1 MRVGAFI
8 VGGDKES
15 QARQRTAI
23 TEYFL
28 NTAATIDFFPE
39 KSGNQKL
46 DAEDRVMLMKCAR
59 FCRKHQATF
68 AVASLSGMFEK
79 RWQAL
84 GWLAYQAEQY
94 GIQIIVTDEP
104 RVNGSSIAIL
114 SAQAD
119 EQRTR
124 LAAKSK
130 AALDEIKSMLK
141 QGKPVRTKTGRVIK
155 ELNELTLHDNKAE
168 TDRAGNEAQARLAR
182 ERDQEVWEL
191 IKSYVEQGMNMSE
204 IARQLNDGGVP
215 TIDQRRNSKRQTSG
229 MWHVSTIK
237 NILKRQGLIK

>member
-15 QARQRTAI
+15 QTAQRVAI

-28 NTAATIDFFPE
+28 SSAASIDYFLE
-39 KSGNQKL
+39 KPGNEKL
-46 DAEDRVMLMKCAR
+46 DAEDRVMLMKAAR

-68 AVASLSGMFEK
+68 AVASLSGLFDK
-79 RWQAL
+79 RWRAL

-94 GIQIIVTDEP
+94 GIEIVVTDEP
-104 RVNGSSIAIL
+104 QVNVSSVGIL

-119 EQRTR
+119 EQRKR

-141 QGKPVRTKTGRVIK
+141 QGKPVRTKTGRVINK
-155 ELNELTLHDNKAE
+155 VNEITLHDKKEE

-182 ERDQEVWEL
+182 ERDQETWEL
-191 IKSYVEQGMNMSE
+191 IKSYLEQGMNMSE

-215 TIDQRRNSKRQTSG
+215 TIDQRRNSKRKTSG
-229 MWHVSTIK
+229 IWHVSTIK
-237 NILKRQGLIK
+237 NILKRQGVIK

>member
-15 QARQRTAI
+15 QTAQRVAI

-28 NTAATIDFFPE
+28 STAASIDYFLE
-39 KSGNQKL
+39 KPGNEKL

-59 FCRKHQATF
+59 FCRKHEATF
-68 AVASLSGMFEK
+68 AVASLSGLFDK
-79 RWQAL
+79 RWRAL
-84 GWLAYQAEQY
+84 GWLAYQADQY
-94 GIQIIVTDEP
+94 GIEIVVTDEP
-104 RVNGSSIAIL
+104 QINVSSVGIL

-119 EQRTR
+119 EQRIR

-141 QGKPVRTKTGRVIK
+141 QGKPVRTKSGRVINK
-155 ELNELTLHDNKAE
+155 VNEITLHDKKDE
-168 TDRAGNEAQARLAR
+168 TNRLGNEAQSRLAK

-191 IKSYVEQGMNMSE
+191 VKSYIDRGMNMSE

-215 TIDQRRNSKRQTSG
+215 TPAQRRKENRIIKGIWYPQT
-229 MWHVSTIK
+229 VK
-237 NILKRQGLIK
+237 NLLKRQGVIK

>member
-8 VGGDKES
+8 VGVDKEG

-39 KSGNQKL
+39 KPGNEKY
-46 DAEDRVMLMKCAR
+46 DAEDRAMLMKCAR
-59 FCRKHQATF
+59 YCRKHQATF
-68 AVASLSGMFEK
+68 AVASLSGMFAK
-79 RWQAL
+79 RWQSL
-84 GWLAYQAEQY
+84 GWLAYQADQY
-94 GIQIIVTDEP
+94 GIDIVVADEP

-130 AALDEIKSMLK
+130 AALDEIKSLLR
-141 QGKPVRTKTGRVIK
+141 QGKPVKTRSGKII
-155 ELNELTLHDNKAE
+155 ESLGLHDNKDE
-168 TDRAGNEAQARLAR
+168 TDRLGNEAQARLAR
-182 ERDQEVWEL
+182 ERDLEVWEL
-191 IKSYVEQGMNMSE
+191 IESYLKQGMNMSE
-204 IARQLNDGGVP
+204 IARQLNAAEVP
-215 TIDQRRNSKRQTSG
+215 TPSKRRKENRQTKGIWYSQT
-229 MWHVSTIK
+229 VK
-237 NILKRQGLIK
+237 NLLKRQGVIK

>member
-1 MRVGAFI
+1 MKVGAFI

-15 QARQRTAI
+15 QTAQRVAI

-28 NTAATIDFFPE
+28 STAASIDYFLE
-39 KSGNQKL
+39 KPGTEKF
-46 DAEDRVMLMKCAR
+46 DAEDRVMLMKAAR

-68 AVASLSGMFEK
+68 AVASLSGLFDK
-79 RWQAL
+79 RWRAL
-84 GWLAYQAEQY
+84 GWLAYQADQY
-94 GIQIIVTDEP
+94 GIEIVVTDEP
-104 RVNGSSIAIL
+104 QINVSSVGIL

-119 EQRTR
+119 EQRIR

-141 QGKPVRTKTGRVIK
+141 QGKPVRTKTGRVINK
-155 ELNELTLHDNKAE
+155 VNEITLHDKKEE

-191 IKSYVEQGMNMSE
+191 VKSYVDRGMNMSE

-215 TIDQRRNSKRQTSG
+215 TPAQRRKENRIIKGIWYPQT
-229 MWHVSTIK
+229 VK
-237 NILKRQGLIK
+237 NLLKRQGIIK

>member
-15 QARQRTAI
+15 QTAQRVAI

-28 NTAATIDFFPE
+28 STAASIDYFLE
-39 KSGNQKL
+39 KPGNEKL
-46 DAEDRVMLMKCAR
+46 DAEDRVMLMKAAR

-68 AVASLSGMFEK
+68 AVASLSGLFDK
-79 RWQAL
+79 RWRAL

-94 GIQIIVTDEP
+94 GIEIVVTDEP
-104 RVNGSSIAIL
+104 QVNVSSVGIL

-119 EQRTR
+119 EQRIR

-141 QGKPVRTKTGRVIK
+141 QGKPVRTKSGRVINK
-155 ELNELTLHDNKAE
+155 VNEITLHDKKDE
-168 TDRAGNEAQARLAR
+168 TNRLGNEAQSRLAK
-182 ERDQEVWEL
+182 ERDQEVWKL
-191 IKSYVEQGMNMSE
+191 VKSYVDRGMNMSE

-215 TIDQRRNSKRQTSG
+215 TPAQRRKENRVIKGIWYPQT
-229 MWHVSTIK
+229 VK
-237 NILKRQGLIK
+237 NLLKRQGVIK

>member
-8 VGGDKES
+8 VGGDKDS

-39 KSGNQKL
+39 KPGNETL

-68 AVASLSGMFEK
+68 AVASLSGMFDK
-79 RWQAL
+79 RWKAL
-84 GWLAYQAEQY
+84 GWMAYQVEQY
-94 GIQIIVTDEP
+94 GIDIVVTDEP

-114 SAQAD
+114 SAQAE

-130 AALDEIKSMLK
+130 AALDEIKALLK
-141 QGKPVRTKTGRVIK
+141 QGKPVRSKSGRIIEK
-155 ELNELTLHDNKAE
+155 LGIHDNKEE
-168 TDRAGNEAQARLAR
+168 TDRLGNEAQARLAR
-182 ERDQEVWEL
+182 ERDLEVWGLVE
-191 IKSYVEQGMNMSE
+191 SYLKQGMNMSE
-204 IARQLNDGGVP
+204 IARQLNAAEVP
-215 TIDQRRNSKRQTSG
+215 TPSKRRKENRETKGVWYPQT
-229 MWHVSTIK
+229 VK
-237 NILKRQGLIK
+237 NLLQRQGVIK

>member
-15 QARQRTAI
+15 QTAQRVAI

-28 NTAATIDFFPE
+28 STAASIDYFLE
-39 KSGNQKL
+39 KPGNEKL
-46 DAEDRVMLMKCAR
+46 DAEDRVMLMKAAR

-68 AVASLSGMFEK
+68 AVASLSGLFDK
-79 RWQAL
+79 RWRAL

-94 GIQIIVTDEP
+94 GIEIVVTDEP
-104 RVNGSSIAIL
+104 QVNVSSVGIL

-119 EQRTR
+119 EQRIR

-141 QGKPVRTKTGRVIK
+141 QGKPVRTKSGRVINK
-155 ELNELTLHDNKAE
+155 VNEITLHDKKDE
-168 TDRAGNEAQARLAR
+168 TNRLGNEAQSRLAK

-191 IKSYVEQGMNMSE
+191 VKSYVDRGMNMSE

-215 TIDQRRNSKRQTSG
+215 TPAQRRKENRVIKGIWYPQT
-229 MWHVSTIK
+229 VK
-237 NILKRQGLIK
+237 NLLKRQGVIK

>member
-28 NTAATIDFFPE
+28 TTSTAIDFFPE
-39 KSGNQKL
+39 KPGNETL

-79 RWQAL
+79 RWKAL
-84 GWLAYQAEQY
+84 GWLAYQVEQY
-94 GIQIIVTDEP
+94 GIEIVITDEP
-104 RVNGSSIAIL
+104 RVNGSSIAIIN
-114 SAQAD
+114 AQAE
-119 EQRTR
+119 EQRIR

-130 AALDEIKSMLK
+130 AALDEIKLLLK
-141 QGKPVRTKTGRVIK
+141 QGRPVRTRSGRLLEKLGI
-155 ELNELTLHDNKAE
+155 HDNKEE
-168 TDRAGNEAQARLAR
+168 TDRLGNEAQARLAR
-182 ERDQEVWEL
+182 ERDQEVWGLVE
-191 IKSYVEQGMNMSE
+191 SYLKQGMNMSE
-204 IARQLNDGGVP
+204 IARQLNAAEVP
-215 TIDQRRNSKRQTSG
+215 TPSKRRKENRETKGVWYPQT
-229 MWHVSTIK
+229 VK
-237 NILKRQGLIK
+237 NLLKRQGVIK